1 MSNEVE
7 LKFTVDPGAA
17 PGVARL
23 PLLQALA
30 AERPTSRTLQS
41 IYFDTSGADLRR
53 SHRTL
58 RLRREGREWT
68 QTLKEEV
75 APWDGLHVRAES
87 EHPVARGGL
96 DLSKIKDRRLRK
108 QLARWQAAG
117 ELLPRFETV
126 VRRTTWRLNVTEGA
140 VVECALDR
148 GEVHTT
154 DRRRRTP
161 LCELELELKSGSP
174 SALFA
179 LARDLAHWLPLAPE
193 DRSKAERGY
202 ALWRRE
208 LSTKPSMAGPL
219 ALHSRATAAE
229 AMSKIVGSGL
239 AHLHGNWEA
248 ARASSRYDP
257 EHIHQMR
264 VASRRLRT
272 AFTVFGQVDR
282 GLKAHPVVAE
292 LRWLGGLLGEARN
305 WDVLLA
311 ETFPKL
317 LATFPDEPALTALLH
332 RATIQ
337 RRRARAALGGAL
349 DSARYVA
356 VVLNLSEFVIAV
368 RERPALSV
376 PVAPVAAMILTRRH
390 KQLRKRARH
399 LAELSMTERHA
410 LRIAAKK
417 MRYTAEFF
425 GSLFK
430 GGKLDRFLRRFGQL
444 QNVLGALND
453 LATTR
458 GLLSELA
465 AGAYGDSRRALG
477 LCVGWSTGLEEGSL
491 TELARC
497 WKAVARA
504 PRFWPDADEK
514 LDRAPAP
521 TATAASRE
529 TMPRTGSE
537 SDLS

>member
-1 MSNEVE
+1 MFNEVE
-7 LKFTVDPGAA
+7 LKFTVDPGSA

-23 PLLQALA
+23 LLLQGLV
-30 AERPTSRTLQS
+30 AERPTSRTLRS

-53 SHRTL
+53 SNRTL
-58 RLRREGREWT
+58 RLRRAGREWT
-68 QTLKEEV
+68 QTLKEDV
-75 APWDGLHVRAES
+75 VRWGGLHVRAES

-96 DLSKIKDRRLRK
+96 DLGKINDRRFRK

-126 VRRTTWRLNVTEGA
+126 VRRTTWRLNVTDGA

-179 LARDLAHWLPLAPE
+179 LARDLARWLPLAPE
-193 DRSKAERGY
+193 VRSKAERGY
-202 ALWRRE
+202 VLWRRE
-208 LSTKPSMAGPL
+208 SPTKPSVAGPL
-219 ALHSRATAAE
+219 ALHNRVTAAE
-229 AMSKIVGSGL
+229 AMSKIVGNGL
-239 AHLHGNWEA
+239 THLHGNWEA
-248 ARASSRYDP
+248 ARASTHYDP

-282 GLKAHPVVAE
+282 ELKAHPVVAE

-305 WDVLLA
+305 WDILLA
-311 ETFPKL
+311 ETFPKS
-317 LATFPDEPALTALLH
+317 LATFPDEPALTALL
-332 RATIQ
+332 RQATI
-337 RRRARAALGGAL
+337 RRRRTRAALGRAL
-349 DSARYVA
+349 YSARYLA
-356 VVLNLSEFVIAV
+356 LVLNLSEFVIAV

-376 PVAPVAAMILTRRH
+376 AVAPVAAMMLTRRH

-399 LAELSMTERHA
+399 LLDLSMTERHA

-417 MRYTAEFF
+417 MRYAAEFF

-430 GGKLDRFLRRFGQL
+430 GATLDRFRRRFGQL
-444 QNVLGALND
+444 QKVLGALND

-458 GLLSELA
+458 GLLSELD
-465 AGAYGDSRRALG
+465 AGADGDSQRALG
-477 LCVGWSTGLEEGSL
+477 LCVGWSAGVEEGSL

-504 PRFWPDADEK
+504 PRFWPDADEE
-514 LDRAPAP
+514 LDRARAP
-521 TATAASRE
+521 TATAASH
-529 TMPRTGSE
+529 
-537 SDLS
+537 